1 MLHLILLRKKST
13 ANEAPHQ
20 RWQQKIFRYIRIEKN
35 QIWEGIVDQHHY
47 QFPKKLM
54 ENLNPILIF
63 KFMKIFWPPT
73 IQTKKHLALIVNNTI
88 VYKCSNLRIIISY
101 NFMFKTTRYNM
112 YNHCKK
118 RSNHKRKTEVICIRV
133 SWVPPSSRIRGFI
146 RDLFAP
152 I

>member
-1 MLHLILLRKKST
+1 
-13 ANEAPHQ
+13 
-20 RWQQKIFRYIRIEKN
+20 
-35 QIWEGIVDQHHY
+35 
-47 QFPKKLM
+47 M

-118 RSNHKRKTEVICIRV
+118 RSNHKRKTEVNLHQGFLGASFFQNQGFHQGSVR
-133 SWVPPSSRIRGFI
+133 PNMTLMRLDNLNRHGRGELQVEPGVHD
-146 RDLFAP
+146 RP
-152 I
+152 